1 MKYLGLVD
9 VVYLHGRLI
18 VQSGGSAG
26 LRDQSGLESALAQP
40 RMTFG
45 GVDLYPDIATK
56 ASALCFSLV
65 LNHPFIDGNKRVSYA
80 AMRLFLLLNDWTIIA
95 DVDDAEQT
103 VLRLAAGELERDE
116 LIAWIR
122 SRIAPLVRESN

>member
-1 MKYLGLVD
+1 
-9 VVYLHGRLI
+9 
-18 VQSGGSAG
+18 
-26 LRDQSGLESALAQP
+26 
-40 RMTFG
+40 MTFG